1 MADTRSTQLVI
12 AFHGLRK
19 TIAGR
24 CLFDIP
30 QLLIEQGRCMLLS
43 GDNGAGKTTLL
54 KIIAGLEAPDRGEVR
69 YGDKLLSWKEAR
81 RYCRGQ
87 TVYLHQAPYLFDASV
102 ADNVAYGLHRAGVTR
117 VDASQRVA
125 DTLAWAGLEHLAQRN
140 ARQLS
145 GGEKQ
150 RVALAR
156 ARILSPRLLLL
167 DEPTAS
173 MDQEARERTY
183 FLLQRL
189 RLEDMAVVI
198 ATHELERLRPLGDVH
213 LHLHD
218 GELRERAVPGPA
230 TRGETLAAM
239 RHVGHEALG
248 S

>member
-1 MADTRSTQLVI
+1 MAVQALI
-12 AFHGLRK
+12 AFYDLRK

-30 QLLIEQGRCMLLS
+30 QLIIEQGRCMLLS
-43 GDNGAGKTTLL
+43 GENGAGKTTLL
-54 KIIAGLEAPDRGEVR
+54 KIIAGLEVPDRAEVHYR
-69 YGDKLLSWKEAR
+69 DNVLPWKAAR
-81 RYCRGQ
+81 RLCRGQ
-87 TVYLHQAPYLFDASV
+87 AVYLHQAPYLFDASV
-102 ADNVAYGLHRAGVTR
+102 VDNVAYGLHRAGVTR
-117 VDASQRVA
+117 VEARKRVA
-125 DTLAWAGLEHLAQRN
+125 ETLKWAGLEHLSERN

-183 FLLQRL
+183 FLIQRL
-189 RLEDMAVVI
+189 RSEDMAVVI
-198 ATHELERLRPLGDVH
+198 ASHELERLMPLGDVH
-213 LHLHD
+213 LHLHN
-218 GELRERAVPGPA
+218 GELREHVAHARTTHNESP
-230 TRGETLAAM
+230 AAM
-239 RHVGHEALG
+239 RRVGSEALR

>member
-1 MADTRSTQLVI
+1 MGAQVLMVFSNV
-12 AFHGLRK
+12 RK

-30 QLLIEQGRCMLLS
+30 QLVIEQGRCMLLS
-43 GDNGAGKTTLL
+43 GENGAGKTTLL
-54 KIIAGLEAPDRGEVR
+54 KIVAGLEAPDRADVHYR
-69 YGDKLLSWKEAR
+69 DQVLPWKAAR
-81 RYCRGQ
+81 RFCRGQ
-87 TVYLHQAPYLFDASV
+87 AVYLHQTPYLFDASV
-102 ADNVAYGLHRAGVTR
+102 ADNVAYGLRRAGVAR
-117 VDASQRVA
+117 AEARKHVA
-125 DTLAWAGLEHLAQRN
+125 ETLTWAGLEHLSERN

-183 FLLQRL
+183 FLIQRL
-189 RLEDMAVVI
+189 RSEDMAVVI
-198 ATHELERLRPLGDVH
+198 ASHELERLMPLGDVH
-213 LHLHD
+213 LHLHK
-218 GELRERAVPGPA
+218 GQLHERADHVR
-230 TRGETLAAM
+230 TTHGESPVAM
-239 RHVGHEALG
+239 RRVGSEALR

>member
-1 MADTRSTQLVI
+1 MSAQVLI

-30 QLLIEQGRCMLLS
+30 QLVIEQGRCMLLS
-43 GDNGAGKTTLL
+43 GENGAGKTTLL
-54 KIIAGLEAPDRGEVR
+54 KIIAGLEAPDHAEVHYRGQV
-69 YGDKLLSWKEAR
+69 LPWKAAR
-81 RYCRGQ
+81 RLCRGQ
-87 TVYLHQAPYLFDASV
+87 AVYLHQTPYFFDASV
-102 ADNVAYGLHRAGVTR
+102 ADNVAYGLHRAGVAR
-117 VDASQRVA
+117 AEARQRVIE
-125 DTLAWAGLEHLAQRN
+125 TLSWAGLEHLSERN

-173 MDQEARERTY
+173 MDREARERTY
-183 FLLQRL
+183 FLIQRL
-189 RLEDMAVVI
+189 RSEDMAVLI
-198 ATHELERLRPLGDVH
+198 ASHELERLVPLGDVH

-218 GELRERAVPGPA
+218 GELRERAEYAPPA
-230 TRGETLAAM
+230 IM
-239 RHVGHEALG
+239 RRAGNEA
-248 S
+248 

>member
-1 MADTRSTQLVI
+1 MAAQVLITFYD
-12 AFHGLRK
+12 LRK

-30 QLLIEQGRCMLLS
+30 QLVIEQGRCMLLS
-43 GDNGAGKTTLL
+43 GENGAGKTTLL
-54 KIIAGLEAPDRGEVR
+54 KIIAGLEVPDRAEVH
-69 YGDKLLSWKEAR
+69 YQDKVLSWKAAR
-81 RYCRGQ
+81 RLCRDQ
-87 TVYLHQAPYLFDASV
+87 AVYLHQTPYLFDGSV

-117 VDASQRVA
+117 AEARKRVA
-125 DTLAWAGLEHLAQRN
+125 ATLTWAGLEHLSQRN

-183 FLLQRL
+183 FLIQRL
-189 RLEDMAVVI
+189 RSEDMAVVI
-198 ATHELERLRPLGDVH
+198 ASHELERLMPLGDVH
-213 LHLHD
+213 LHLHK
-218 GELRERAVPGPA
+218 GELRKHTDHVRPTYNES
-230 TRGETLAAM
+230 LAAV
-239 RHVGHEALG
+239 RRVGSEALR

>member
-1 MADTRSTQLVI
+1 MADGMSRQVVI

-24 CLFDIP
+24 CLFNIP

-43 GDNGAGKTTLL
+43 GENGAGKTTLL
-54 KIIAGLEAPDRGEVR
+54 KIIAGLEAPDRAEVHYR
-69 YGDKLLSWKEAR
+69 DQVLTWKEAR
-81 RYCRGQ
+81 RFCRGQ
-87 TVYLHQAPYLFDASV
+87 AVYLHQTPYLFDASV
-102 ADNVAYGLHRAGVTR
+102 TDNVAYGLHRAGVTR
-117 VDASQRVA
+117 AQAGKRVA
-125 DTLAWAGLEHLAQRN
+125 ETLAWAGLEHLSERN

-183 FLLQRL
+183 FLIQRL
-189 RLEDMAVVI
+189 RSENMAVLI

-218 GELRERAVPGPA
+218 GELRERADLAPA
-230 TRGETLAAM
+230 THAESPTAM
-239 RHVGHEALG
+239 RRVGSEALR